1 MREKNYD
8 NKGFSLVELIIVVAI
23 MAILIGIIAPS
34 FTHYIDKSKRATC
47 ATNCHSLKV
56 DLSSSYAEGTLSDE
70 DISKISLSPD
80 NDYTYE
86 GSNCTCPSGG
96 TIYATSTNGA
106 IEVRCTYHDDG
117 QPNTGGTGTASW
129 TNETM
134 QNIVAAIK
142 SKGVTKIDSTAVAG
156 TDTAKNAALAALAD
170 AGIDLN
176 ALGATSWR
184 VWVDNGKM
192 VFEWTT
198 ADISTLSPGA
208 KVPVIRYRPEG
219 NFAGYSVWEEH
230 VSLSQTKD
238 YNVLQVGSKQYS
250 ATSSQQ
256 EKQDIDKMIA
266 IYNQNC
272 GTYPPL
278 N

>member
-1 MREKNYD
+1 MKKKTYD

-23 MAILIGIIAPS
+23 LAILTAIIAPS
-34 FTHYIDKSKRATC
+34 YRHYIEKSKRSTC
-47 ATNCHSLKV
+47 AANCHSLKV
-56 DLSSSYAEGTLSDE
+56 ELASEYAEGTLSDE
-70 DISKISLSPD
+70 DINQISLSPD
-80 NDYTYE
+80 NNYAYGDSTC
-86 GSNCTCPSGG
+86 SCPSGG
-96 TIYATSTNGA
+96 TIYAASIDGMV
-106 IEVRCTYHDDG
+106 EVRCTYHDDG
-117 QPNTGGTGTASW
+117 KPNTGGTGTASW
-129 TNETM
+129 TAETM
-134 QNIVAAIK
+134 QNIITAIK

-198 ADISTLSPGA
+198 ADIATLSPGD

-250 ATSSQQ
+250 ANSSQQ